1 MALDPYR
8 RKTKAK
14 ERHAVYDVPALR
26 HQPRAPVIVG
36 AIGLV
41 AMLALVYYL
50 SVMGLDSKTAQL
62 FAWSI
67 QPPP

>member
-8 RKTKAK
+8 RKMKAK
-14 ERHAVYDVPALR
+14 DRHTMHDVPALR
-26 HQPRAPVIVG
+26 HQPRVPMIVS

-50 SVMGLDSKTAQL
+50 SAMAIDSKTAQL

>member
-1 MALDPYR
+1 VALDPYR

-14 ERHAVYDVPALR
+14 ERYAMHDVPALR
-26 HQPRAPVIVG
+26 HQPRVPLIVS
-36 AIGLV
+36 AFGLV

-50 SVMGLDSKTAQL
+50 SVMGIDSKTAQL

>member
-8 RKTKAK
+8 RKTKAE
-14 ERHAVYDVPALR
+14 ERYATHEVSPLR
-26 HQPRAPVIVG
+26 HQHRAPVIIG

-50 SVMGLDSKTAQL
+50 SVMGIDSNTAQS
-62 FAWSI
+62 FAWGI